1 MRAGWAGGVEGR
13 VAFGGSQDIR
23 QSEALPQRPP
33 LQDCCLGDFHPQLSY
48 IVLAE
53 IVLWEFKTRITV
65 LPHNDDYLLIMSLTW
80 TDCGLLR

>member
-23 QSEALPQRPP
+23 QSEALPQRLP
-33 LQDCCLGDFHPQLSY
+33 LQDCCLGGFHTQVSY

-53 IVLWEFKTRITV
+53 IVLLEFQIEISV
-65 LPHNDDYLLIMSLTW
+65 LPHNDGYEV
-80 TDCGLLR
+80 